1 MNTQGRGRN
10 NRSRQEDPIQDIINR
25 VKNAASLKEVFRPE
39 NYALHN
45 GWAHRTAKML
55 NKDAMNT
62 NQLRKVFTQLKTI
75 ESKMDRNPG
84 VEITHEQ
91 KNEVLLIMP
100 QIAP

>member
-1 MNTQGRGRN
+1 
-10 NRSRQEDPIQDIINR
+10 
-25 VKNAASLKEVFRPE
+25 
-39 NYALHN
+39 
-45 GWAHRTAKML
+45 ML

-100 QIAP
+100 QIAYARGRNLIPVSFYNLMKECVRPEKSEIKRITKVSWVSLLLLSHIPKWEDS